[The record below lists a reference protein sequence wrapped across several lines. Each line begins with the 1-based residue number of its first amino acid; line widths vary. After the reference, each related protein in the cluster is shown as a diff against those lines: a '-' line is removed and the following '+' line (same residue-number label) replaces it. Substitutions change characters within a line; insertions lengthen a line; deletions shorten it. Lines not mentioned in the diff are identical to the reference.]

1 MQNGL
6 SPREI
11 ARISAGYPLYDPE
24 LEAEWDALEAA
35 WELEAA
41 LAEEKAA

>member
-35 WELEAA
+35 WDLEA
-41 LAEEKAA
+41 EFEGEVAA